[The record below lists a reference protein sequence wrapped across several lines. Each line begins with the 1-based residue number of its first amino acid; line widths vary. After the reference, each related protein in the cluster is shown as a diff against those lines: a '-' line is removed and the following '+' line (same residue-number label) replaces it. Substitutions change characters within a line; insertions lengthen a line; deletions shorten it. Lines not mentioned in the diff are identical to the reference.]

1 MRKKLR
7 DRALASDVIRG
18 GVALGLSFS
27 SGVGFAIVAAV
38 ARLNHPPLWR
48 RPGRSGEFGPRD
60 PVDWGLIS
68 L

>member
-38 ARLNHPPLWR
+38 ACLNH
-48 RPGRSGEFGPRD
+48 
-60 PVDWGLIS
+60 
-68 L
+68 